1 MGDRPMK
8 ILGMYEKKMNNGNG
22 NKNRRIKKVSKQ
34 GRVTFLMLIFLLHIH
49 DVWLSLRVCVI
60 PPAVMKILL
69 WPVEK

>member
-60 PPAVMKILL
+60 PPVMKILL